1 MEEEYTREEV
11 LNEAKK
17 LAEML
22 ANTKEIERFK
32 QVEAKV
38 NESSK
43 VQRLIT
49 KIKTL
54 QKQAVNLQA
63 YEKESALKIV
73 EEAIDEA
80 QAELDSIPI
89 VEEFQEIQGTVN
101 DVLQLVSGTIA
112 REVTNHIIEST
123 GGDLLEGKTGSTK
136 ENEAPS
142 CSGE

>member
-1 MEEEYTREEV
+1 MGEFTREEV
-11 LNEAKK
+11 LTEAKK

-22 ANTKEIERFK
+22 ANTEEIERFK

-38 NESSK
+38 NESNK

-63 YEKESALKIV
+63 YEKQAALKIV
-73 EEAIDEA
+73 EDAIDEA

-89 VEEFQEIQGTVN
+89 VSEFQEIQTTVI

-123 GGDLLEGKTGSTK
+123 GGDILEGKTGSTK
-136 ENEAPS
+136 ANEEPS